1 MTPEL
6 AAVVRAARALESMM
20 QVSPRT
26 EVCHF
31 QVERQDLRD
40 ALAKLDETT

>member
-6 AAVVRAARALESMM
+6 AAVVRAARALHSRLEHVGIATRSK
-20 QVSPRT
+20 
-26 EVCHF
+26 EF
-31 QVERQDLRD
+31 AALRD